1 MTNLIHE
8 NSLNYMVKLFSY
20 GTLQL
25 ERVQLD
31 TFGRIL
37 TGKKDSLKNY
47 ILSQIKI
54 TDPDV
59 IKSSGTD
66 MHPMLEYTGNENDFV
81 EGTVFDLS
89 EEEIVQADSYEVE
102 DYKRAE
108 LIFASGELAYVYLKR

>member
-1 MTNLIHE
+1 
-8 NSLNYMVKLFSY
+8 MVKLFSY

-47 ILSQIKI
+47 ILSQNKI

-66 MHPMLEYTGNENDFV
+66 MHPILEFTGNEADFV
-81 EGTVFDLS
+81 EGVVFELTK
-89 EEEIVQADSYEVE
+89 EELEQADGYEVD
-102 DYKRAE
+102 DYRRTE
-108 LIFASGELAYVYLKR
+108 LIFASGVSAYVYLKR

>member
-8 NSLNYMVKLFSY
+8 NTLNYMVKLFSY

>member
-1 MTNLIHE
+1 ME
-8 NSLNYMVKLFSY
+8 KLFSY
-20 GTLQL
+20 GTLQF

-59 IKSSGTD
+59 IKSSGMD
-66 MHPMLEYTGNENDFV
+66 MHPILEYTGNEEDFV
-81 EGTVFDLS
+81 EGTVFELTK
-89 EEEIVQADSYEVE
+89 EELEQADGYEVD
-102 DYKRAE
+102 DYRRTE
-108 LIFASGELAYVYLKR
+108 LIFASGVSAYVYLKR